1 MKKKS
6 IISYGIL
13 IVIHLCLLR
22 PCYGASFFEM
32 TLERDSIYT
41 PGKMNLNLKLTD
53 KAKIESGYQFQVG
66 VYVAGTLV
74 RKQIL
79 PVTKTEPVVFELTF
93 PEMQNKTDVRCRVEL
108 LINSQF
114 VEAAEKPLLLWPLL
128 TPYAEKP
135 KDKVIWVFDIHGR
148 LQKIFDDLKVDV
160 VDATFQAV
168 RNFGTP
174 NIIIIGQDLD
184 PNSMRVITDRLATID
199 NKPVIIFLRQKQLP
213 KNSNIDIPKENNH
226 SINVACDL
234 NSPLLKG
241 LNKLDVMHMVD
252 SSIYIKVKKR
262 KDKDW
267 AIEPFV
273 SEIFKDNKYIYG
285 YLINVRDKEQVTI
298 YCQLPVTDSDDPR
311 CILLLQNLLELAN
324 KISDSQ
330 KSQTNL
336 HSKRR

>member
-1 MKKKS
+1 
-6 IISYGIL
+6 
-13 IVIHLCLLR
+13 
-22 PCYGASFFEM
+22 M

-41 PGKMNLNLKLTD
+41 PGKMQLSLKLTD
-53 KAKIESGYQFQVG
+53 KAKIESEYQFQVC

-79 PVTKTEPVVFELTF
+79 PVTKTEPVVFDLTF
-93 PEMQNKTDVRCRVEL
+93 PKVQSKTDVRCRAEL
-108 LINSQF
+108 FISGQF
-114 VEAAEKPLLLWPLL
+114 VEAAEKPLVLWPSL
-128 TPYAEKP
+128 TPYPEKP
-135 KDKVIWVFDIHGR
+135 KDKVIWVFDIQGR
-148 LQKIFDDLKVDV
+148 LRRIFDDLKVDA

-184 PNSMRVITDRLATID
+184 PNSMRVITDRLAMID
-199 NKPVIIFLRQKQLP
+199 SKPVIIFLRQEQLP
-213 KNSNIDIPKENNH
+213 KNSNVGIPKENNY
-226 SINVACDL
+226 SSNVACDL

-241 LNKLDVMHMVD
+241 LNKLDVMRMVD
-252 SSIYIKVKKR
+252 SSIYIKVKKQ

-267 AIEPFV
+267 AITPFV
-273 SEIFKDNKYIYG
+273 SEILKDNKYIYG

-311 CILLLQNLLELAN
+311 YVRLLQNLLELAN